1 MKKYY
6 KMLIVL
12 MFAAFIAGCGNVEKQ
27 KTAAEQRW
35 DKNSAQIKL
44 RVAQEQFESQQY
56 DNALK
61 LVNESI
67 VIDDTIVDAY
77 VLSGKIAL
85 AKSQFDVAYLNFAKA
100 IEMDDNL
107 DSVWY
112 LLGWVAENQKDFAK
126 ADECYQ
132 KAFNINKDNID
143 YVAAITRV
151 YVNQG
156 DYDKGR
162 EFLEKNIKRHLDDV
176 SLKIT
181 AANIEMQTGNYD
193 KAINYYRQAVLLS
206 GGDRNILESLGYCC
220 IAVEQ
225 WTYAEDIFKSLAD
238 SADQNQKD
246 ECNKILTVCRM
257 NSGKYA
263 EAASDYDRIS
273 AEQRNDPQ
281 FWLKL
286 GYAHLG
292 NNSAIAALACS
303 KRALK
308 IDPAMMEALNLQAA
322 AQYLTGNYKA
332 CASTCESIIRNESQ
346 SSFAWMLSGKCYEKL
361 GNSDKASFAYE
372 QSLKIKPGNQGV
384 MKLAG
389 NL

>member
-1 MKKYY
+1 MKTYY

-12 MFAAFIAGCGNVEKQ
+12 ILAAFIAGCGNVEKQ

-35 DKNSAQIKL
+35 DKNSAQVKL

-61 LVNESI
+61 LANECI
-67 VIDDTIVDAY
+67 AIDGQIADAY
-77 VLSGKIAL
+77 VLVGKIAL

-100 IEMDDNL
+100 LEMDENL

-126 ADECYQ
+126 ANDCYQ
-132 KAFNINKDNID
+132 KALKINKDNID
-143 YVAAITRV
+143 YVAAITRI

-156 DYDKGR
+156 DYDISR
-162 EFLEKNIKRHLDDV
+162 EFLEKNIKRHIDDV
-176 SLKIT
+176 SLKIA

-220 IAVEQ
+220 IAAER
-225 WTYAEDIFKSLAD
+225 WTDAADIFKSLAE
-238 SADQNQKD
+238 SADQNQKA
-246 ECNKILTVCRM
+246 ECGKILAVCRM
-257 NSGKYA
+257 NSGNYA
-263 EAASDYDRIS
+263 EAASEYDRMS
-273 AEQRNDPQ
+273 TEQRNDPQ
-281 FWLKL
+281 FWLEL
-286 GYAHLG
+286 GYANLG

-308 IDPAMMEALNLQAA
+308 IEPAMIEALNLQAA
-322 AQYLTGNYKA
+322 AQYLTGDYKA
-332 CASTCESIIRNESQ
+332 CIVTCENVLRSESQ

-361 GNSDKASFAYE
+361 GRSDKANFAYE